1 MPSPPLQSSDIF
13 STGQFFSTP
22 QQATGFNGTVAP
34 AASGFGTRE
43 SQISNNRIATTTRNI
58 MHWLVP
64 EGPVIQMYI
73 NPQNVNYNYRKNITP
88 TRTKGGYTIQYWGE
102 ELTVLNISGTT
113 GTSGI
118 EGINVLYDLYRNEQV
133 QFDPFALFLAA
144 KIAQSGNNSG
154 GNSASTGLQTGVAIA
169 SSLLGAS
176 ESVAPQSIQ
185 QPPTLASLA
194 FTVEL
199 YWSGEVYR
207 GFFTD
212 FRVTEN
218 AEQLGLFS
226 YEMTFDVTQ
235 KRGFRTNFLG
245 WHRSPTSGPSNSDP
259 QLGRPY
265 SYGSL
270 ADGNQIINTTTN
282 VPAGS
287 IDPFNIF

>member
-1 MPSPPLQSSDIF
+1 MSFPPPLSDVF
-13 STGQFFSTP
+13 SLG
-22 QQATGFNGTVAP
+22 QQANSFQAAIAP

-43 SQISNNRIATTTRNI
+43 SQISNNRIATNTRKI

-73 NPQNVNYNYRKNITP
+73 NPQNVSYNYRKNITP

-102 ELTVLNISGTT
+102 ELTVLNIGGTT

-118 EGINVLYDLYRNEQV
+118 EGINVLHDLYRNEQV

-144 KIAQSGNNSG
+144 KLNQNGFNPG
-154 GNSASTGLQTGVAIA
+154 
-169 SSLLGAS
+169 LLGADGS
-176 ESVAPQSIQ
+176 SPGLSIVSGLLGAASSALPQSTQ

-207 GFFTD
+207 GYFSD
-212 FRVTEN
+212 FIVKE
-218 AEQLGLFS
+218 AADQLGLFS
-226 YEMTFDVTQ
+226 YEMTFQVTQ
-235 KRGFRTNFLG
+235 KRGFRQNFLA

-265 SYGSL
+265 SFGSL
-270 ADGNQIINTTTN
+270 ADGDQFISGVATSQTGIGLN
-282 VPAGS
+282 PAL
-287 IDPFNIF
+287 DPFDIF